1 MMIYRDLLPGL
12 REWISPR
19 GYAQLGDDAPPCR
32 GLCSGGLM
40 QGGSKRKTGPKG
52 RCDESPPRRQRGQP
66 KGGLIDDPPKAAP
79 AVVDGARP
87 DRRQ

>member
-1 MMIYRDLLPGL
+1 MIYRDPLPGL

-40 QGGSKRKTGPKG
+40 QGGSKRKTGPEG
-52 RCDESPPRRQRGQP
+52 RCDESPPRWQ
-66 KGGLIDDPPKAAP
+66 
-79 AVVDGARP
+79 
-87 DRRQ
+87 

>member
-1 MMIYRDLLPGL
+1 MIYREPLPGL

-40 QGGSKRKTGPKG
+40 QGGSKRKIRAERTL
-52 RCDESPPRRQRGQP
+52 R
-66 KGGLIDDPPKAAP
+66 
-79 AVVDGARP
+79 
-87 DRRQ
+87 